1 MNENYKFKILY
12 VEDNNDISEEIIFFL
27 QMFIE
32 NLIVASNG
40 EEGLEKFKK
49 TKPDIIITDI
59 QMPKMNGIKMIEEIK
74 KINSDIPI
82 IITTAFNDIKYL
94 SDAINLQVSKYLMK
108 PINLKLLKSS
118 IFEVYEPLR
127 LKNCLIEKN
136 KDYEEL
142 TKNLEENIEEKT
154 NEIKKNMAF
163 LKSYQLAMDESSLV
177 SKTNKKGII
186 TYVNENLCVTSGYK
200 KEELLGK
207 SHSILRHPTTPKEL
221 FIDLWKTIMSKKI
234 WKGEFQNRGKTS
246 DYWID
251 TTILPILDDNNE
263 IAEFIAI
270 RHDIT
275 QIVNQKEKLYKLANT
290 DSLTGYFNRNK
301 FLEDL
306 NENNSALAIINI
318 KKFRDFNDFYGFEF
332 GDEII
337 IQLLDKVNTLIENSN
352 LTLYRLHADEFA
364 ILGKD
369 INNSV
374 FTSLMESFLSN
385 ELTTLI
391 IYKKKISID
400 IYISISFEKENLM
413 KTAEIVKDTLKN
425 SYKRLLIYNKN
436 LNLEEKSKNYLMWTK
451 KIKQAVENDN
461 FVPFFQPIVDNKTLK
476 WGKAESLV
484 RLKEKNGN
492 IVSPFF
498 FLRVAKKSNYY
509 FYITKIMVNKT
520 FNYFENRDEEFS
532 INLSIRDILDEYT
545 LGFILSKIK
554 SYSSPN
560 RVIFEIEESEGIDRF
575 DEVISFIDIVKSY
588 GCKIAID
595 DFGTGYSNF
604 AYLLKFKADFIK
616 IDGSLIK
623 DITENKNSKIIVKNI
638 VNFAKDLNIKT
649 VAEYVENEEI
659 FNEVKSLGVDYSQG
673 YYFSKP
679 IEELK

>member
-40 EEGLEKFKK
+40 EEGLEKFKE

-263 IAEFIAI
+263 ITEFIAI

-400 IYISISFEKENLM
+400 IYI
-413 KTAEIVKDTLKN
+413 
-425 SYKRLLIYNKN
+425 
-436 LNLEEKSKNYLMWTK
+436 
-451 KIKQAVENDN
+451 
-461 FVPFFQPIVDNKTLK
+461 
-476 WGKAESLV
+476 LV
-484 RLKEKNGN
+484 
-492 IVSPFF
+492 
-498 FLRVAKKSNYY
+498 
-509 FYITKIMVNKT
+509 
-520 FNYFENRDEEFS
+520 
-532 INLSIRDILDEYT
+532 
-545 LGFILSKIK
+545 
-554 SYSSPN
+554 
-560 RVIFEIEESEGIDRF
+560 
-575 DEVISFIDIVKSY
+575 
-588 GCKIAID
+588 
-595 DFGTGYSNF
+595 
-604 AYLLKFKADFIK
+604 YLLKKK
-616 IDGSLIK
+616 I
-623 DITENKNSKIIVKNI
+623 
-638 VNFAKDLNIKT
+638 
-649 VAEYVENEEI
+649 
-659 FNEVKSLGVDYSQG
+659 
-673 YYFSKP
+673 
-679 IEELK
+679 